1 MCRCRRRACFR
12 RSSRAQRARTT
23 TPRPKRRAPRPGRH
37 DRAGEECGMLR
48 VRLGGP
54 LMSQAGGATE
64 FEVEAATIRELLAR
78 LGELYPELRPVLDR
92 GVAVAVNGTIYRGAF
107 LAPLPEGSEVYL
119 LPALVGG

>member
-1 MCRCRRRACFR
+1 
-12 RSSRAQRARTT
+12 
-23 TPRPKRRAPRPGRH
+23 
-37 DRAGEECGMLR
+37 MLR
-48 VRLGGP
+48 VKLGGP
-54 LMSQAGGATE
+54 LMSQAGGVTE
-64 FEVEAATIRELLAR
+64 FAVEAATIRELLAR